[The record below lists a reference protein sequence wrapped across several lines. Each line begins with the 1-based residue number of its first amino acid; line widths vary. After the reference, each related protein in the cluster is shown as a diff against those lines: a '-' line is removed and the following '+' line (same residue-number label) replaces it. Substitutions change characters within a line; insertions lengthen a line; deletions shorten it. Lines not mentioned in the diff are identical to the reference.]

1 MQNKLRKACSRRTH
15 PHTPTRP
22 YAIGPGADEIGLAP
36 PLILAFPANSA
47 TAASVNLYA
56 VVILAALLAEYALN
70 VVSDLLNLRHLQPEL
85 PDEFRDTFDEEEYER
100 AQDYT
105 RTRTRFGLLSSTFG
119 IAVLLTFW
127 FAGGFE
133 WLDTLV
139 RGWGFGPIITGLL
152 YIGLLVLGRSA
163 FSLPFS
169 IYSTF
174 VIEERF
180 GFNET
185 TPKTFVVDLFKSL
198 ALGVAIGGP
207 LLAAILWFFQS
218 TGPYGWVYAWVAVT
232 AVMLLLQFF
241 APRYLMPL
249 FNDFEPLEEG
259 ELRESIF
266 SYADSVDFPVNE
278 VYVMD
283 GSRRSNKANAF
294 FTGFGANRR
303 IVLFDTLVEQLE
315 VDELLTVVA
324 HEMGHYKLHHIP
336 QRIAISVIQT
346 GVLFLLLS
354 VFLQVDGLFEAFYVD
369 QPAVYTGLL
378 FFGLLYSPVDLL
390 LSLPLNAW
398 SRHHEFQADRFAVN
412 TTGRGETL
420 VSGLKRLAETN
431 LSNLTPHPLTVTLDY
446 SHPPLLERIASIR
459 KTPTSG

>member
-1 MQNKLRKACSRRTH
+1 MNT
-15 PHTPTRP
+15 
-22 YAIGPGADEIGLAP
+22 YAAI
-36 PLILAFPANSA
+36 
-47 TAASVNLYA
+47 
-56 VVILAALLAEYALN
+56 ILAALLAEYGLN
-70 VVSDLLNLRHLQPEL
+70 VLSDLLNVRHLKPTLPE
-85 PDEFRDTFDEEEYER
+85 EFRDTFDEDEYET

-119 IAVLLTFW
+119 LAVLLLFW

-133 WLDTLV
+133 WLDTVV
-139 RGWGFGPIITGLL
+139 RTWGFGPILTGLL
-152 YIGLLVLGRSA
+152 YVGLLVLGRSVL
-163 FSLPFS
+163 SLPFS

-185 TPKTFVVDLFKSL
+185 TPKTFVLDLLKSL
-198 ALGVAIGGP
+198 GLGVAIGGP
-207 LLAAILWFFQS
+207 LLAAILWFFEA
-218 TGPYGWVYAWVAVT
+218 TGPYGWVYAWIVVT

-259 ELRESIF
+259 ELREAIL
-266 SYADSVDFPVNE
+266 SYAGSVDFPVDE

-303 IVLFDTLVEQLE
+303 IVLFDTLVEELA

-324 HEMGHYKLHHIP
+324 HEMGHYKLYHIP
-336 QRIAISVIQT
+336 QRIAISVVQT

-354 VFLQVDGLFEAFYVD
+354 IFLQVEGLYEAFYVD
-369 QPAVYTGLL
+369 EPAVYTGLL
-378 FFGLLYSPVDLL
+378 FFGLLYSPADLL
-390 LSLPLNAW
+390 LSIPLNAW
-398 SRHHEFQADRFAVN
+398 SRRHEFQADRFAVD
-412 TTGRGETL
+412 TTERADSL
-420 VSGLKRLAETN
+420 IDGLKCLAETN
-431 LSNLTPHPLTVTLDY
+431 LSNLTPHPFTVILEY
-446 SHPPLLERIASIR
+446 SHPPLLDRIDSIR
-459 KTPTSG
+459 ATDARQEQRA

>member
-1 MQNKLRKACSRRTH
+1 M
-15 PHTPTRP
+15 TPSCT
-22 YAIGPGADEIGLAP
+22 AP
-36 PLILAFPANSA
+36 CAAFIPPSLKF
-47 TAASVNLYA
+47 TVASVNFYA
-56 VVILAALLAEYALN
+56 VIILAALLAEYVLN
-70 VVSDLLNLRHLQPEL
+70 LVSDLLNLRHLQPEL

-100 AQDYT
+100 AQKYT

-119 IAVLLTFW
+119 LAVLLAFW

-133 WLDTLV
+133 WLDTVV
-139 RGWGFGPIITGLL
+139 RSWELGSIVTGLC
-152 YIGLLVLGRSA
+152 YVGLLVLGRGLL
-163 FSLPFS
+163 SLPFS
-169 IYSTF
+169 VYSTF

-185 TPKTFVVDLFKSL
+185 TPKTFVLDLLKSV

-207 LLAAILWFFQS
+207 LLAAILWLFQS
-218 TGPYGWVYAWVAVT
+218 TGPGQLSGWVYAWIVVT

-241 APRYLMPL
+241 APRYLMPI

-294 FTGFGANRR
+294 FTGFGTNRR
-303 IVLFDTLVEQLE
+303 IVLFDTLVEQLS
-315 VDELLTVVA
+315 VDELLSVVA

-336 QRIAISVIQT
+336 QRIAISVVQT

-354 VFLQVDGLFEAFYVD
+354 VFLQVDGLFHAFYVD

-390 LSLPLNAW
+390 LSIPLNAW
-398 SRHHEFQADRFAVN
+398 SRHHEFQADRFAVE
-412 TTGRGETL
+412 TSHQDETL

-446 SHPPLLERIASIR
+446 SHPPLADRIDAIR
-459 KTPTSG
+459 STSAPEPA

>member
-1 MQNKLRKACSRRTH
+1 MNT
-15 PHTPTRP
+15 
-22 YAIGPGADEIGLAP
+22 
-36 PLILAFPANSA
+36 
-47 TAASVNLYA
+47 YA
-56 VVILAALLAEYALN
+56 VIILTALLAEYLLN
-70 VVSDLLNLRHLQPEL
+70 VVSDLLNLRHLQPDL
-85 PDEFRDTFDEEEYER
+85 PAEFADTFDEAEYER
-100 AQDYT
+100 AQEYT
-105 RTRTRFGLLSSTFG
+105 RVRTRFGLVSSTFG
-119 IAVLLTFW
+119 LVVLLAFW

-133 WLDTLV
+133 WLDTIV
-139 RGWGFGPIITGLL
+139 RGWGVGPLVTGLL
-152 YIGLLVLGRSA
+152 YVGLLVLGRSA
-163 FSLPFS
+163 LSLPFS

-185 TPKTFVVDLFKSL
+185 RPTTFVLDLAKSL
-198 ALGVAIGGP
+198 GLGIAIGGP
-207 LLAAILWFFQS
+207 LLAAILWFFRA
-218 TGPYGWVYAWVAVT
+218 TGPYGWVYAWVVVT
-232 AVMLLLQFF
+232 AVMLGLQFF

-259 ELRESIF
+259 DLRDAIL
-266 SYADSVDFPVNE
+266 SYADAVDFPVEE

-315 VDELLTVVA
+315 VDELLSVVA
-324 HEMGHYKLHHIP
+324 HEMGHYKLNHIP
-336 QRIAISVIQT
+336 QRIGLSVVQT

-354 VFLQVDGLFEAFYVD
+354 VFLQVEGLFAAFYVD

-390 LSLPLNAW
+390 LSIPLNAW
-398 SRHHEFQADRFAVN
+398 SRRHEFQADRFAVD
-412 TTGRGETL
+412 TTDQSEPL

-446 SHPPLLERIASIR
+446 SHPPLRERIDAIR
-459 KTPTSG
+459 AISPPEPA

>member
-1 MQNKLRKACSRRTH
+1 
-15 PHTPTRP
+15 
-22 YAIGPGADEIGLAP
+22 
-36 PLILAFPANSA
+36 
-47 TAASVNLYA
+47 VNTYA
-56 VVILAALLAEYALN
+56 VIILGALLVEYGLN
-70 VVSDLLNLRHLQPEL
+70 LVSDLLNVRHLQPTL
-85 PDEFRDTFDEEEYER
+85 PEEVRDTFDEEEYER
-100 AQDYT
+100 TQAYT
-105 RTRTRFGLLSSTFG
+105 RARTRFGLLSSTFAL
-119 IAVLLTFW
+119 AVLLAFW

-139 RGWGFGPIITGLL
+139 RGWELGPIVRGLC
-152 YIGLLVLGRSA
+152 YIGLLVLGRGLL
-163 FSLPFS
+163 SLPFS
-169 IYSTF
+169 AYSTF

-185 TPKTFVVDLFKSL
+185 TPRTFVLDRLKSV

-259 ELRESIF
+259 ELREAIL
-266 SYADSVDFPVNE
+266 SYADRVEFPVNE

-294 FTGFGANRR
+294 FTGFGSNRR
-303 IVLFDTLVEQLE
+303 IVLFDTLVEQLS
-315 VDELLTVVA
+315 VDELLSVVA

-336 QRIAISVIQT
+336 QRIAISVVQT

-354 VFLQVDGLFEAFYVD
+354 VFLQVDGLFQAFYVD

-378 FFGLLYSPVDLL
+378 FFGLLYSPVELL
-390 LSLPLNAW
+390 LSIPLNAW
-398 SRHHEFQADRFAVN
+398 SRRHEFQADRFAVD
-412 TTGRGETL
+412 TTGRTETL
-420 VSGLKRLAETN
+420 VSGLKRLAEAN
-431 LSNLTPHPLTVTLDY
+431 LSNLTPHPLTVALDY
-446 SHPPLLERIASIR
+446 SHPPLLDRIDALHSR
-459 KTPTSG
+459 TTTKPA

>member
-1 MQNKLRKACSRRTH
+1 MGTYHCLLPA
-15 PHTPTRP
+15 PTP
-22 YAIGPGADEIGLAP
+22 A
-36 PLILAFPANSA
+36 
-47 TAASVNLYA
+47 VNAYA
-56 VVILAALLAEYALN
+56 VLLLAALLAEYALTLL
-70 VVSDLLNLRHLQPEL
+70 SDVLTLRHLQPEL
-85 PDEFRDTFDEEEYER
+85 PDEFRDTFDPEEYER
-100 AQDYT
+100 TQEYT
-105 RTRTRFGLLSSTFG
+105 RTRTRFGWVSSTFG
-119 IAVLLTFW
+119 LAVLVAFW

-133 WLDTLV
+133 ALDTFV
-139 RGWGFGPIITGLL
+139 RGWGLGPIGTGLC
-152 YIGLLVLGRSA
+152 YVGLLVLGRGA
-163 FSLPFS
+163 LSLPFS

-185 TPKTFVVDLFKSL
+185 TPKTFIVDLLKSIV
-198 ALGVAIGGP
+198 LGVAIGGP
-207 LLAAILWFFQS
+207 LLAAILWFFQA

-259 ELRESIF
+259 ALRDKIF
-266 SYADSVDFPVNE
+266 SYADEVDFPVDD

-303 IVLFDTLVEQLE
+303 IVLFDTLVEQLSD
-315 VDELLTVVA
+315 DELLSVVA

-354 VFLQVDGLFEAFYVD
+354 VFLEVKGLFQAFYVD
-369 QPAVYTGLL
+369 QPTVYTGLL
-378 FFGLLYSPVDLL
+378 FFGLLYSPVALL
-390 LSLPLNAW
+390 LSIPLNAW
-398 SRHHEFQADRFAVN
+398 SRHHEFQADRFAVD

-420 VSGLKRLAETN
+420 ISGLKRLAETN

-446 SHPPLLERIASIR
+446 SHPPLTDRFDAIR
-459 KTPTSG
+459 PTAPTEPT

>member
-1 MQNKLRKACSRRTH
+1 
-15 PHTPTRP
+15 
-22 YAIGPGADEIGLAP
+22 
-36 PLILAFPANSA
+36 
-47 TAASVNLYA
+47 VNTYA
-56 VVILAALLAEYALN
+56 VIILAALLAEYALN
-70 VVSDLLNLRHLQPEL
+70 LVSDLLTLRHLQPTL
-85 PDEFRDTFDEEEYER
+85 PREFRDTFDEAEYER
-100 AQDYT
+100 AQQYT
-105 RTRTRFGLLSSTFG
+105 RTTIRFGLLSSTFG
-119 IAVLLTFW
+119 LAVLLAFW

-133 WLDTLV
+133 WLDTVV
-139 RGWGFGPIITGLL
+139 RGWGFGPLVTGLC
-152 YIGLLVLGRSA
+152 YVGLLVLGRGA
-163 FSLPFS
+163 LSLPFS
-169 IYSTF
+169 VYSTF

-185 TPKTFVVDLFKSL
+185 TPKTYVLDLLKSI

-218 TGPYGWVYAWVAVT
+218 TGPYGWIYAWIVVT

-249 FNDFEPLEEG
+249 FNDFEPLGEG
-259 ELRESIF
+259 DLRDSIL
-266 SYADSVDFPVNE
+266 SYADEVDFPVNE

-294 FTGFGANRR
+294 FTGFGSHRR
-303 IVLFDTLVEQLE
+303 IVLFDTLVEQLS
-315 VDELLTVVA
+315 VDELLSVVA

-336 QRIAISVIQT
+336 QRIAISVTQT

-354 VFLQVDGLFEAFYVD
+354 VFLQVEGLFQAFYVD

-390 LSLPLNAW
+390 LSIPLNAW
-398 SRHHEFQADRFAVN
+398 SRHHEFQADRFALD
-412 TTGRGETL
+412 TTGQGETL
-420 VSGLKRLAETN
+420 ISGLKRLAETN

-446 SHPPLLERIASIR
+446 SHPPLLERIGALRSSDAGE
-459 KTPTSG
+459 PA

>member
-1 MQNKLRKACSRRTH
+1 MGTYHCLLPA
-15 PHTPTRP
+15 PTP
-22 YAIGPGADEIGLAP
+22 A
-36 PLILAFPANSA
+36 
-47 TAASVNLYA
+47 VNAYA
-56 VVILAALLAEYALN
+56 VLLLAALLAEYALTLL
-70 VVSDLLNLRHLQPEL
+70 SDVLTLRHLQPEL
-85 PDEFRDTFDEEEYER
+85 PDEFRDTFDPEEYER
-100 AQDYT
+100 TQEYT
-105 RTRTRFGLLSSTFG
+105 RTRTRFGWVSSTFG
-119 IAVLLTFW
+119 LAVLVAFW

-133 WLDTLV
+133 ALDTFV
-139 RGWGFGPIITGLL
+139 RGWGLGPIGTGLC
-152 YIGLLVLGRSA
+152 YVGLLVLGRGA
-163 FSLPFS
+163 LSLPFS

-185 TPKTFVVDLFKSL
+185 TPKTFIVDLLKSIV
-198 ALGVAIGGP
+198 LGVAIGGP
-207 LLAAILWFFQS
+207 LLAAILWFFQA

-259 ELRESIF
+259 ALRDKIF
-266 SYADSVDFPVNE
+266 SYADEVDFPVDD

-303 IVLFDTLVEQLE
+303 IVLFDTLVEQLSD
-315 VDELLTVVA
+315 DELLSVVA

-354 VFLQVDGLFEAFYVD
+354 VFLEVKGLFQAFYVD
-369 QPAVYTGLL
+369 QPTVYTGLL
-378 FFGLLYSPVDLL
+378 FFGLLYSPVALL
-390 LSLPLNAW
+390 LSIPLNAW
-398 SRHHEFQADRFAVN
+398 SRHHEFQADRFAVD

-420 VSGLKRLAETN
+420 ISALKRLAETN

-446 SHPPLLERIASIR
+446 SHPPLTDRFDAIR
-459 KTPTSG
+459 PTAPTEPT

>member
-1 MQNKLRKACSRRTH
+1 
-15 PHTPTRP
+15 
-22 YAIGPGADEIGLAP
+22 
-36 PLILAFPANSA
+36 
-47 TAASVNLYA
+47 VNTYA
-56 VVILAALLAEYALN
+56 VIILTALLAEYLLN
-70 VVSDLLNLRHLQPEL
+70 VVSDLLTLRHLKPDLPE
-85 PDEFRDTFDEEEYER
+85 EFADTFDETEYER
-100 AQDYT
+100 AQEYT
-105 RTRTRFGLLSSTFG
+105 RVRTRFGLVSSTFG
-119 IAVLLTFW
+119 LLVLLAFW

-133 WLDTLV
+133 WLDTIV
-139 RGWGFGPIITGLL
+139 RGWGVGPLVTGLL
-152 YIGLLVLGRSA
+152 YVGLLVLGRSA
-163 FSLPFS
+163 LSLPFS

-185 TPKTFVVDLFKSL
+185 TPTTFALDLVKSL
-198 ALGVAIGGP
+198 GLGVAIGGP

-218 TGPYGWVYAWVAVT
+218 TGPYAWVYAWVVVT
-232 AVMLLLQFF
+232 GVMLLLQFF

-259 ELRESIF
+259 SLRDAIL
-266 SYADSVDFPVNE
+266 SYADAVDFPVDE

-315 VDELLTVVA
+315 VDELLSVVA
-324 HEMGHYKLHHIP
+324 HEMGHYKLNHIP
-336 QRIAISVIQT
+336 QRIGLSVVQT

-354 VFLQVDGLFEAFYVD
+354 VFLQVEGLFEAFYVD

-398 SRHHEFQADRFAVN
+398 SRRHEFQADRFAVD
-412 TTGRGETL
+412 TTNRSEPL
-420 VSGLKRLAETN
+420 VDGLKRLAETN
-431 LSNLTPHPLTVTLDY
+431 LSNLTPHSLTVALDY
-446 SHPPLLERIASIR
+446 SHPPLHERIDAIRSASS
-459 KTPTSG
+459 PEPA

>member
-1 MQNKLRKACSRRTH
+1 MGTYHCLLPAL
-15 PHTPTRP
+15 TP
-22 YAIGPGADEIGLAP
+22 A
-36 PLILAFPANSA
+36 
-47 TAASVNLYA
+47 VNAYA
-56 VVILAALLAEYALN
+56 VLLLAALLAEYALTLL
-70 VVSDLLNLRHLQPEL
+70 SDVLTLRHLQPEL
-85 PDEFRDTFDEEEYER
+85 PDEFRDTFDPEEYER
-100 AQDYT
+100 TQEYT
-105 RTRTRFGLLSSTFG
+105 RTRTRFGWVSSTFG
-119 IAVLLTFW
+119 LAVLVAFW

-133 WLDTLV
+133 ALDTFV
-139 RGWGFGPIITGLL
+139 RGWGLGPIGTGLC
-152 YIGLLVLGRSA
+152 YVGLLVLGRGA
-163 FSLPFS
+163 LSLPFS

-185 TPKTFVVDLFKSL
+185 TPKTFIVDLLKSIV
-198 ALGVAIGGP
+198 LGVAIGGP
-207 LLAAILWFFQS
+207 LLAAILWFFQA

-259 ELRESIF
+259 ALRDKIF
-266 SYADSVDFPVNE
+266 SYADEVDFPVDD

-303 IVLFDTLVEQLE
+303 IVLFDTLVEQLSD
-315 VDELLTVVA
+315 DELLSVVA

-354 VFLQVDGLFEAFYVD
+354 VFLEVEGLFQAFYVD
-369 QPAVYTGLL
+369 QPTVYTGLL
-378 FFGLLYSPVDLL
+378 FFGLLYSPVALL
-390 LSLPLNAW
+390 LSIPLNAW
-398 SRHHEFQADRFAVN
+398 SRHHEFQADRFAVD

-420 VSGLKRLAETN
+420 ISGLKRLAETN

-446 SHPPLLERIASIR
+446 SHPPLTDRFDAIR
-459 KTPTSG
+459 PTAPTEPT

>member
-1 MQNKLRKACSRRTH
+1 MGTYHCLLPAL
-15 PHTPTRP
+15 TP
-22 YAIGPGADEIGLAP
+22 A
-36 PLILAFPANSA
+36 
-47 TAASVNLYA
+47 VNAYA
-56 VVILAALLAEYALN
+56 VLLLAALLAEYALTLL
-70 VVSDLLNLRHLQPEL
+70 SDVLTLRHLQPEL
-85 PDEFRDTFDEEEYER
+85 PDEFRDTFDPEEYER
-100 AQDYT
+100 TQEYT
-105 RTRTRFGLLSSTFG
+105 RTRTRFGWVSSTFG
-119 IAVLLTFW
+119 LAVLVAFW

-133 WLDTLV
+133 ALDTFV
-139 RGWGFGPIITGLL
+139 RGWGLGPIGTGLC
-152 YIGLLVLGRSA
+152 YVGLLVLGRGA
-163 FSLPFS
+163 LSLPFS

-185 TPKTFVVDLFKSL
+185 TPKTFIVDLLKSIV
-198 ALGVAIGGP
+198 LGVAIGGP
-207 LLAAILWFFQS
+207 LLAAILWFFQA

-259 ELRESIF
+259 ALRDKIF
-266 SYADSVDFPVNE
+266 SYADEVDFPVDD

-303 IVLFDTLVEQLE
+303 IVLFDTLVEQLSD
-315 VDELLTVVA
+315 DELLSVVA

-354 VFLQVDGLFEAFYVD
+354 VFLEVKGLFQAFYVD
-369 QPAVYTGLL
+369 QPTVYTGLL
-378 FFGLLYSPVDLL
+378 FFGLLYSPVALL
-390 LSLPLNAW
+390 LSIPLNAW
-398 SRHHEFQADRFAVN
+398 SRHHEFQADRFAVD

-420 VSGLKRLAETN
+420 ISALKRLAETN

-446 SHPPLLERIASIR
+446 SHPPLTDRFDAIR
-459 KTPTSG
+459 PTAPTEPT

>member
-1 MQNKLRKACSRRTH
+1 MNA
-15 PHTPTRP
+15 
-22 YAIGPGADEIGLAP
+22 YAA
-36 PLILAFPANSA
+36 
-47 TAASVNLYA
+47 
-56 VVILAALLAEYALN
+56 VILGALLAEYALN
-70 VVSDLLNLRHLQPEL
+70 LVSDLLNLRHLRPDL
-85 PDEFRDTFDEEEYER
+85 PQEFRDTFDEEEYER
-100 AQDYT
+100 AQQYT
-105 RTRTRFGLLSSTFG
+105 RTTTRFGLLSSTFG
-119 IAVLLTFW
+119 LAVLLAFW

-133 WLDTLV
+133 WLDTVV
-139 RGWGFGPIITGLL
+139 RGWGFGPLVTGLC
-152 YIGLLVLGRSA
+152 YVGLLALGRGA
-163 FSLPFS
+163 LSLPFS
-169 IYSTF
+169 VYSTF

-185 TPKTFVVDLFKSL
+185 TPTTFVLDLLKSV
-198 ALGVAIGGP
+198 ALGVALGGP

-218 TGPYGWVYAWVAVT
+218 TGPYGWLYAWIVVT

-259 ELRESIF
+259 DLRDSIL
-266 SYADSVDFPVNE
+266 SYADEVDFPVNE

-303 IVLFDTLVEQLE
+303 IVLFDTLVEQLS
-315 VDELLTVVA
+315 VDELLSVVA

-354 VFLQVDGLFEAFYVD
+354 VFLQVEGLFQAFYVD

-390 LSLPLNAW
+390 LSVPLNAW
-398 SRHHEFQADRFAVN
+398 SRHHEFQADRFALD
-412 TTGRGETL
+412 TTGQGETL
-420 VSGLKRLAETN
+420 ISGLKRLAETN

-446 SHPPLLERIASIR
+446 SHPPLTERIDAIR
-459 KTPTSG
+459 AGDTAPSATA

>member
-1 MQNKLRKACSRRTH
+1 MNT
-15 PHTPTRP
+15 
-22 YAIGPGADEIGLAP
+22 YAAI
-36 PLILAFPANSA
+36 
-47 TAASVNLYA
+47 
-56 VVILAALLAEYALN
+56 ILAALLAEYGLN
-70 VVSDLLNLRHLQPEL
+70 VLSDLLNVRHLKPTLPE
-85 PDEFRDTFDEEEYER
+85 EFRDTFDEDEYET

-119 IAVLLTFW
+119 LAVLLLFW

-133 WLDTLV
+133 WLDTVV
-139 RGWGFGPIITGLL
+139 RTWGFGPILTGLL
-152 YIGLLVLGRSA
+152 YVGLLVLGRSVL
-163 FSLPFS
+163 SLPFS

-185 TPKTFVVDLFKSL
+185 TPKTFVLDLLKSVG
-198 ALGVAIGGP
+198 LGVAIGGP
-207 LLAAILWFFQS
+207 LLAAILWFFEA
-218 TGPYGWVYAWVAVT
+218 TGPYGWVYAWIVVT

-259 ELRESIF
+259 ELREAIL
-266 SYADSVDFPVNE
+266 SYAGSVDFPVDE

-303 IVLFDTLVEQLE
+303 IVLFDTLVEELA

-324 HEMGHYKLHHIP
+324 HEMGHYKLYHIP
-336 QRIAISVIQT
+336 QRIAISVVQT

-354 VFLQVDGLFEAFYVD
+354 IFLQVEGLYEAFYVD
-369 QPAVYTGLL
+369 EPAVYTGLL
-378 FFGLLYSPVDLL
+378 FFGLLYSPADLL
-390 LSLPLNAW
+390 LSIPLNAW
-398 SRHHEFQADRFAVN
+398 SRRHEFQADRFAVD
-412 TTGRGETL
+412 TTERADSL
-420 VSGLKRLAETN
+420 IDGLKCLAETN
-431 LSNLTPHPLTVTLDY
+431 LSNLTPHPFTVILEY
-446 SHPPLLERIASIR
+446 SHPPLLDRIDSIR
-459 KTPTSG
+459 ATDARQEQWA

>member
-1 MQNKLRKACSRRTH
+1 MNT
-15 PHTPTRP
+15 
-22 YAIGPGADEIGLAP
+22 
-36 PLILAFPANSA
+36 
-47 TAASVNLYA
+47 YA
-56 VVILAALLAEYALN
+56 VIILVALLAEY
-70 VVSDLLNLRHLQPEL
+70 VIDIVSDVLNLRNLRSALPE
-85 PDEFRDTFDEEEYER
+85 EFQDAFDEDEYET
-100 AQDYT
+100 AKDYT
-105 RTRTRFGLLSSTFG
+105 RTRTRFGIVSSTFG
-119 IAVLLTFW
+119 LALLLVFW

-163 FSLPFS
+163 LSLPFS

-185 TPKTFVVDLFKSL
+185 TPKTFVLDLLKSL
-198 ALGVAIGGP
+198 ALGIAIGGP

-218 TGPYGWVYAWVAVT
+218 TGPYGWVYAWIVVT
-232 AVMLLLQFF
+232 AVMLILQFF

-249 FNDFEPLEEG
+249 FNDFEPLEKG
-259 ELRESIF
+259 DLRESIL

-294 FTGFGANRR
+294 FTGFGSNRR
-303 IVLFDTLVEQLE
+303 IVLFDTLVEELS

-354 VFLQVDGLFEAFYVD
+354 VFLQVEGLFHAFYVD

-378 FFGLLYSPVDLL
+378 FFGLLYSPVDVL
-390 LSLPLNAW
+390 LSIPLNAW
-398 SRHHEFQADRFAVN
+398 SRHHEFQADRFAVE
-412 TTGRGETL
+412 TTDRGETL
-420 VSGLKRLAETN
+420 INGLKGLAETN
-431 LSNLTPHPLTVTLDY
+431 LSNLTPHPLTVALDY
-446 SHPPLLERIASIR
+446 SHPPLLERIESIR
-459 KTPTSG
+459 AIQPAS

>member
-1 MQNKLRKACSRRTH
+1 MNV
-15 PHTPTRP
+15 
-22 YAIGPGADEIGLAP
+22 YAAI
-36 PLILAFPANSA
+36 
-47 TAASVNLYA
+47 
-56 VVILAALLAEYALN
+56 ILAALVAGSLLS
-70 VVSDLLNLRHLQPEL
+70 VVSDVLTLRNQPDTV
-85 PDEFRDTFDEEEYER
+85 PDEFADTFDDE
-100 AQDYT
+100 DYDT
-105 RTRTRFGLLSSTFG
+105 ALDYNRTKTRFGLVSSAFG
-119 IAVLLTFW
+119 LALLLGFW

-133 WLDTLV
+133 WLDTIV
-139 RGWGFGPIITGLL
+139 RGWGFGPIMTGLF
-152 YIGLLVLGRSA
+152 YIGLLVLGRGVL
-163 FSLPFS
+163 SLPFS

-185 TPKTFVVDLFKSL
+185 TPKTFVLDLLKSL
-198 ALGVAIGGP
+198 ALGVALGGP
-207 LLAAILWFFQS
+207 ILAAILWFFES
-218 TGPYGWVYAWVAVT
+218 TGPGQLSGWVYAWIAVT

-249 FNDFEPLEEG
+249 FNDFEPLEDG
-259 ELRESIF
+259 DLRDAILN
-266 SYADSVDFPVNE
+266 YADRVDFPVNE
-278 VYVMD
+278 IYVMD

-303 IVLFDTLVEQLE
+303 IVLFDTLVEQLNN
-315 VDELLTVVA
+315 DELLSVVA

-336 QRIAISVIQT
+336 QRIGISVVQT

-354 VFLQVDGLFEAFYVD
+354 VFLQVEGLFSAFYVD

-398 SRHHEFQADRFAVN
+398 SRRHEFQADRFAVE
-412 TTGRGETL
+412 TTERGTTL

-431 LSNLTPHPLTVTLDY
+431 LSTLAPHPLTVALDY
-446 SHPPLLERIASIR
+446 SHPPLLKRIEAIR
-459 KTPTSG
+459 AI

>member
-1 MQNKLRKACSRRTH
+1 MNT
-15 PHTPTRP
+15 
-22 YAIGPGADEIGLAP
+22 
-36 PLILAFPANSA
+36 
-47 TAASVNLYA
+47 YA
-56 VVILAALLAEYALN
+56 VIILGALLVEYGLN
-70 VVSDLLNLRHLQPEL
+70 LVSDLLNVRHLQPTL
-85 PDEFRDTFDEEEYER
+85 PEEVRDMFDEEEYER
-100 AQDYT
+100 TQAYT
-105 RTRTRFGLLSSTFG
+105 RARTRFGLLSSTFAL
-119 IAVLLTFW
+119 AVLLAFW

-139 RGWGFGPIITGLL
+139 RGWELGPIVRGLC
-152 YIGLLVLGRSA
+152 YIGLLVLGRGLL
-163 FSLPFS
+163 SLPFS
-169 IYSTF
+169 AYSTF

-185 TPKTFVVDLFKSL
+185 TPKTFVLDRLKSV

-218 TGPYGWVYAWVAVT
+218 TGPYGWVYAWVVVT

-259 ELRESIF
+259 ELREAIL
-266 SYADSVDFPVNE
+266 SYAGQVDFPVNE

-303 IVLFDTLVEQLE
+303 IVLFDTLVEQLS
-315 VDELLTVVA
+315 VDELLSVVA

-336 QRIAISVIQT
+336 QRIAISVVQT

-354 VFLQVDGLFEAFYVD
+354 VFLQVDGLFQAFYVD

-378 FFGLLYSPVDLL
+378 FFGLLYSPVELL
-390 LSLPLNAW
+390 LSIPLNAW
-398 SRHHEFQADRFAVN
+398 SRRHEFQADRF
-412 TTGRGETL
+412 
-420 VSGLKRLAETN
+420 
-431 LSNLTPHPLTVTLDY
+431 
-446 SHPPLLERIASIR
+446 
-459 KTPTSG
+459 

>member
-1 MQNKLRKACSRRTH
+1 
-15 PHTPTRP
+15 
-22 YAIGPGADEIGLAP
+22 
-36 PLILAFPANSA
+36 
-47 TAASVNLYA
+47 VNTYA
-56 VVILAALLAEYALN
+56 VIILAALLAEY
-70 VVSDLLNLRHLQPEL
+70 VIDIVSDVFNLRNLRSALPE
-85 PDEFRDTFDEEEYER
+85 EFRDAFDENEYET
-100 AQDYT
+100 AKDYT
-105 RTRTRFGLLSSTFG
+105 RTRTRLGVVSSTFG
-119 IAVLLTFW
+119 LAVLLAFW

-139 RGWGFGPIITGLL
+139 RGWGFGPIVTGLL

-163 FSLPFS
+163 LSLPFS

-185 TPKTFVVDLFKSL
+185 TPKTFVLDLLKSL
-198 ALGVAIGGP
+198 ALGIAIGGP

-218 TGPYGWVYAWVAVT
+218 TGPYGWVYAWIVMT
-232 AVMLLLQFF
+232 AVMLILQFF

-259 ELRESIF
+259 DLRESIL

-294 FTGFGANRR
+294 FTGFGSNRR
-303 IVLFDTLVEQLE
+303 IVLFDTLVEELS

-354 VFLQVDGLFEAFYVD
+354 VFLQVEGLFHAFYVD

-378 FFGLLYSPVDLL
+378 FFGLLYSPVDVL
-390 LSLPLNAW
+390 LSIPLNAW
-398 SRHHEFQADRFAVN
+398 SRHHEFQADRFAVE
-412 TTGRGETL
+412 TTERGETL
-420 VSGLKRLAETN
+420 IDGLKGLAETN
-431 LSNLTPHPLTVTLDY
+431 LSNLTPHPLTVALDY
-446 SHPPLLERIASIR
+446 SHPPLIERIESIR
-459 KTPTSG
+459 AIQPAS